1 MLRKARLLLLAAT
14 STVAAG
20 LIALGAAAVAPH
32 AAHAST
38 AIALSVEDLV
48 DRSET
53 VVVGIPK
60 SKTSRWEGGRIITY
74 TTVAIDTAVAG
85 AGGKKA
91 GESIVVRTLGGTVDG
106 IGQITHGEAV
116 LPVDKPMVL
125 FLRAMPPG
133 GKALAG
139 ALTVTGMA
147 QGALAVEVGPD
158 KVARVIARP
167 VDLVLV
173 PNAKV
178 DPKTAP
184 KPAAETL
191 AGKALPTVV
200 TELRALWAA
209 RGKK

>member
-20 LIALGAAAVAPH
+20 LGALGAAAVAPH

-60 SKTSRWEGGRIITY
+60 SKTSRWEGGRIVTY

-85 AGGKKA
+85 GKKA
-91 GESIVVRTLGGTVDG
+91 GESLVVRTLGGQVDG

-116 LPVDKPMVL
+116 LPVDKPVVL

-147 QGALAVEVGPD
+147 QGALAVEVGAD
-158 KVARVIARP
+158 KVARIVARP

-200 TELRALWAA
+200 SELRTLWTA